1 MSDYFAMQDIKN
13 KNKNK
18 NKFIQDNRLKFSRN
32 AQNYDKYAKFQHT
45 VGCELLL
52 KLENY
57 LNIYNLDINSVLD
70 LGSGTGAHANNI
82 IKITKAN
89 NLYMLDQSANMLNF
103 SQKNYKKNQF
113 NKSNY
118 FYICSDMHDM
128 PFKNN
133 YKLDLVFSNLAMQWC
148 VNWNQLF
155 DDINNL
161 LNSKGLLVFSVILEG
176 SLSEVDSA
184 WQKLFVKN
192 KSSVNSFMSKQK
204 ILDIAENA
212 CLSRYI
218 FEDKKIICKF
228 DSLFDLFASVKKI
241 GASNVMKD
249 KNLNFFRGLMTPRKF
264 KYLESIWPKD
274 EFGKFELSYNI
285 GYFIYEKK

>member
-1 MSDYFAMQDIKN
+1 MSEYFAMQDTKNNNNFIK
-13 KNKNK
+13 
-18 NKFIQDNRLKFSRN
+18 DNRLKFSKN
-32 AQNYDKYAKFQHT
+32 AQNYNKYARFQSK

-57 LNIYNLDINSVLD
+57 LNIRDLNIKNILD

-89 NLYMLDQSANMLNF
+89 SLYMLDQSADMLNF
-103 SQKNYKKNQF
+103 SQKNYNK
-113 NKSNY
+113 NKSNKSDY
-118 FYICSDMHDM
+118 FYICADMHNM

-133 YKLDLVFSNLAMQWC
+133 YKIDLVFSNLAMQWC
-148 VNWNQLF
+148 VNWSKLF
-155 DDINNL
+155 ADINNL
-161 LNSKGLLVFSVILEG
+161 LNSKGLFVFSVILDG
-176 SLSEVDSA
+176 SLFEIDLA
-184 WQKLFVKN
+184 WQKLFTQKQ
-192 KSSVNSFMSKQK
+192 SSVNSFMSKQN
-204 ILDIAENA
+204 ILDIAENKG
-212 CLSRYI
+212 LSKYL
-218 FEDKKIICKF
+218 FEFKKIVCKF

-241 GASNVMKD
+241 GASNVYKD
-249 KNLNFFRGLMTPRKF
+249 KNSNFFRGLMTPRKF